1 MSSDQV
7 KACEREI
14 SVRQDQIDQLQVAID
29 QAAEG
34 SDQEAIRSLQAEL
47 SSTQVML
54 ESARRRLEKAKA
66 GATEQEKE
74 AIRKANLAAVETVM
88 KSLQADIAKAEAIEK
103 TLQTLSNQII
113 DLIDGSRPAAAEFSK
128 VFKVLPLNRRSAY
141 MPLTNAVCTHDYV
154 PSRIEHILAR
164 TDKFHLRFQLT
175 DTPPLGECY
184 RARAEKLAR
193 TAMAA
198 AESVNAEVR

>member
-29 QAAEG
+29 QAAESG
-34 SDQEAIRSLQAEL
+34 DQEAIRSLQAEL

-103 TLQTLSNQII
+103 TLQTLSEQII

-141 MPLTNAVCTHDYV
+141 MPLTNAVCNHDYV

-184 RARAEKLAR
+184 RTRAEKLAR

-198 AESVNAEVR
+198 AESVNSEVR